1 MAVTP
6 SSIARSLLGL
16 LRDPV
21 RLAMDLF
28 KVMIPVIVC
37 VRILQQLDLIRFL
50 ALPLGPVM
58 TLVGLPPEM
67 GLVWAT
73 AMLNNLYGGIAVLL
87 SLVDD
92 APVNS
97 AQMTVLCSM
106 MLVAHTLPIELK
118 IARLSGPRLVFQAVS
133 RLGCALLLGWML
145 HVAYGGL
152 GLLEGPANILMAP
165 PAQSQLQEQPWPA
178 WALGQCRNLI
188 SIFLIILCLFLL
200 MRLLHRVRAI
210 ELMNRMLRPLLR
222 LLGIGPEA
230 SAVTV
235 IGLTLG
241 VTYGGGLI
249 IHEAR
254 SGKLSKEDVF
264 FSLTLMGLS
273 HALVEDTLLMLMAG
287 GHISGVLWARL
298 VFSLAVVGLIV
309 RLTARLPRAFC
320 DRFLWGEPSGKGG

>member
-1 MAVTP
+1 MAQAL
-6 SSIARSLLGL
+6 SLIARSAVVL

-21 RLAMDLF
+21 RLALDLF

-58 TLVGLPPEM
+58 KLVGLPPEM

-73 AMLNNLYGGIAVLL
+73 SMLNNLYGGIAVLL
-87 SLVDD
+87 SLVNE
-92 APVNS
+92 APVTA

-118 IARLSGPRLVFQAVS
+118 IARLSGPRLMFQGLC
-133 RLGCALLLGWML
+133 RLGCALLLGWLL
-145 HVAYGGL
+145 HLAYGRL
-152 GLLEGPANILMAP
+152 GLLEGPADILMAAPAHGP
-165 PAQSQLQEQPWPA
+165 PHEQPWPA

-200 MRLLHRVRAI
+200 MRLLHKVRGI

-241 VTYGGGLI
+241 ITYGGGLI

-264 FSLTLMGLS
+264 YSLTLMGLS

-287 GHISGVLWARL
+287 GHISGVLWGRL
-298 VFSLAVVGLIV
+298 VFSLLVVGLLV
-309 RLTARLPRAFC
+309 RLTAWLPRAFS
-320 DRFLWGEPSGKGG
+320 DRFLWGDPSGKRG